1 VAQNERQQRLI
12 ERVLE
17 DERLRGDLEDTA
29 ATALVEWASQ
39 RVATAAADPARP
51 DAEVEAEVQAIRAAA
66 RSAARSGE
74 TEAQRVI
81 ELANAALAGSAG
93 GAPQPSTTK
102 PEPTGDAAQPRP
114 EATKI
119 VLTSPD
125 EPETTQRILTQTV
138 TEPSAPSASAPT
150 QPARVV
156 VEPSAPSAS
165 APTQPARIVVKPNAP
180 STPEPAQTA
189 AAEPQRPR
197 ISFWRRWSPFA
208 GIRNRF
214 RGDR

>member
-12 ERVLE
+12 ERILE

-74 TEAQRVI
+74 TEVQRVI
-81 ELANAALAGSAG
+81 ELANAALAGSTG
-93 GAPQPSTTK
+93 SAPQPSTTK

-114 EATKI
+114 ETTKI
-119 VLTSPD
+119 VLKSPD
-125 EPETTQRILTQTV
+125 EPEPTQRILTQTV
-138 TEPSAPSASAPT
+138 T
-150 QPARVV
+150 
-156 VEPSAPSAS
+156 EPSAPSAS

-189 AAEPQRPR
+189 AVEPQRQR